1 MLDLKYLN
9 PRKDDN
15 KCKLVIKGDWNDA
28 DYITEDTT
36 WSINELNE
44 NLPYFSIMVDLFK
57 FDYDFRNKF
66 KYSDRIEKYGYRID
80 IRDNLKL
87 ALEFYLNY
95 KNNFYPEILNL
106 KNNDNK
112 ILSDRL
118 IALDKDRFDD
128 VYNAVI
134 TDIEEC
140 LGDRCGYALPSYEGL
155 GIHSIKEIYI
165 DYKGN
170 KYDILPNKTLEAF
183 ADLMDREYDN
193 FYWSDEDK

>member
-57 FDYDFRNKF
+57 FDYDFRHKF
-66 KYSDRIEKYGYRID
+66 KYSDSIEKYGYRID

-140 LGDRCGYALPSYEGL
+140 LGDRCSFALPSYEGW

-193 FYWSDEDK
+193 FSWSHEDE

>member
-44 NLPYFSIMVDLFK
+44 NLPYIMVDLFK
-57 FDYDFRNKF
+57 FDYDFRHKF
-66 KYSDRIEKYGYRID
+66 KYSDRIEKYVYRID

-140 LGDRCGYALPSYEGL
+140 LGDRCSFALPSYEGW

-193 FYWSDEDK
+193 FSWSHEDE

>member
-57 FDYDFRNKF
+57 FDYDFRHKF

-140 LGDRCGYALPSYEGL
+140 LGDRCSFALPSYEGW

-193 FYWSDEDK
+193 FSWSHEDE